1 MKNLTSILSISLYLL
16 LSIGVLKSTHYCLGQ
31 VKDVNY
37 FSIKDDCAEE
47 QEQPHACCDYLV
59 EVIQLDEDQQQVKVK
74 FNFSELNMIAPVF
87 IPIEFTS
94 LTTEI
99 EASANY
105 PLAESPPIY
114 KRPLYQLNC
123 SFTYYG

>member
-1 MKNLTSILSISLYLL
+1 MKNLASILCLSLYLL

-37 FSIKDDCAEE
+37 FSIKDDCSEE
-47 QEQPHACCDYLV
+47 QGKPQACCDYLV

-74 FNFSELNMIAPVF
+74 FNFSELNAVAPVF

-94 LTTEI
+94 LIAEV
-99 EASANY
+99 EAFEDY
-105 PLAESPPIY
+105 PLVKSPPIY
-114 KRPLYQLNC
+114 QLPLYQLNC
-123 SFTYYG
+123 SYTYYG